1 MPGLPTICLATGICK
16 ALANLILHPSVEAQ
30 THALRIGTT
39 IVRGRHVPGLA
50 RAIIDAGAL
59 GALAELLLSPV
70 PRAREDALAVIANV
84 AAGTP
89 QQTGTVID
97 TADVLPR
104 LLAAMSTPELR
115 RMGAP
120 AVLAIARSTRSL
132 SRAQKHLVAEA
143 GILPVLCTLLDAS
156 WNAMSETA
164 DVMVSIESLLEAGQ
178 TEMRARGLR
187 ENPYAMMV
195 VDCGGASALRAMWL
209 PSRAADGGDSVRV
222 VRILRMLS
230 GHLLA
235 SADEAVSSGGGNNE
249 DSGGELV

>member
-1 MPGLPTICLATGICK
+1 VTACLTC
-16 ALANLILHPSVEAQ
+16 
-30 THALRIGTT
+30 LRDGSE
-39 IVRGRHVPGLA
+39 VKSSSLA

-89 QQTGTVID
+89 QQTGAVID

-132 SRAQKHLVAEA
+132 SRAQRHLACRSGDPA
-143 GILPVLCTLLDAS
+143 GALHPARCLLECHER
-156 WNAMSETA
+156 NCRH
-164 DVMVSIESLLEAGQ
+164 VMVSIESGLEAGQ

-222 VRILRMLS
+222 VRILRMLP